1 MILEIFS
8 PEALISFMDWTLSSR
23 LWLVSSTRCAA
34 SVISPDTLRV
44 FSAWRRV
51 IAAVSVAEDEVSSS
65 VAGGFQDIAGSWR
78 RRHRWLQ
85 GKRGFRFRLR
95 TWGSRFAPRW

>member
-23 LWLVSSTRCAA
+23 LWLVSSTRCAP
-34 SVISPDTLRV
+34 SFIGPDTLRV

-51 IAAVSVAEDEVSSS
+51 IAAVSVAKDEVSSS
-65 VAGGFQDIAGSWR
+65 VAGALQDIVDSCR

-85 GKRGFRFRLR
+85 GERGFRFRFR
-95 TWGSRFAPRW
+95 TLGSRLDPRW

>member
-1 MILEIFS
+1 MIFEIFS

-23 LWLVSSTRCAA
+23 LLLVSSTRCAA
-34 SVISPDTLRV
+34 RVISRDTLRV

-65 VAGGFQDIAGSWR
+65 VAGAFQDIADSCR

-85 GKRGFRFRLR
+85 GQRGFRFRLR
-95 TWGSRFAPRW
+95 TLGSRRDPRW

>member
-65 VAGGFQDIAGSWR
+65 VAGAFQDIADSCRDRKSTRLNSSHLGISYAVFC
-78 RRHRWLQ
+78 LQ
-85 GKRGFRFRLR
+85 
-95 TWGSRFAPRW
+95 